1 MIRVFQTRSSDPQFT
16 VDPVH
21 DPLPIR
27 RPAKQKRARCE
38 GKTLLELLLSI
49 AILSLLLAVTVSFV
63 WGPLRNK
70 MERRSCESNLT
81 SLHIA
86 LRVYLTDHSEWP
98 QMTEKEFDADDG
110 SEEPFWQ
117 WWYAKLK
124 PYHIGE
130 RQWMCPSDRRERNAN
145 LKPEERDVYES
156 SYLPTMF
163 ESGAT
168 VPYEYMSQ
176 PWVIERGEF
185 HSEGNLMIMPDGRII
200 PSPFG
205 QF

>member
-1 MIRVFQTRSSDPQFT
+1 
-16 VDPVH
+16 
-21 DPLPIR
+21 
-27 RPAKQKRARCE
+27 
-38 GKTLLELLLSI
+38 
-49 AILSLLLAVTVSFV
+49 
-63 WGPLRNK
+63 
-70 MERRSCESNLT
+70 
-81 SLHIA
+81 
-86 LRVYLTDHSEWP
+86 
-98 QMTEKEFDADDG
+98 MTEKEFDADDG

-130 RQWMCPSDRRERNAN
+130 RQSMCPSDRRERNAN

-185 HSEGNLMIMPDGRII
+185 HSEGNLMIMPDGRVIAH
-200 PSPFG
+200 PFG

>member
-70 MERRSCESNLT
+70 MERRS
-81 SLHIA
+81 
-86 LRVYLTDHSEWP
+86 
-98 QMTEKEFDADDG
+98 
-110 SEEPFWQ
+110 
-117 WWYAKLK
+117 
-124 PYHIGE
+124 
-130 RQWMCPSDRRERNAN
+130 
-145 LKPEERDVYES
+145 
-156 SYLPTMF
+156 
-163 ESGAT
+163 
-168 VPYEYMSQ
+168 
-176 PWVIERGEF
+176 
-185 HSEGNLMIMPDGRII
+185 
-200 PSPFG
+200 
-205 QF
+205 